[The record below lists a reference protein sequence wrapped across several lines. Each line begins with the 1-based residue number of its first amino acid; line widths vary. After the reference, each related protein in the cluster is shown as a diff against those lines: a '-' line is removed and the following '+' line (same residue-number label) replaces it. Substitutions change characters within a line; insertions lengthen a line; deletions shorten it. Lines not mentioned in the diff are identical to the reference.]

1 MAPPTSRAS
10 WRVPGGRGR
19 ESAREPKAERPEA
32 HERQRPPGRPS
43 AGVRLWSVRSATT
56 LGGVPEFEVTITDT
70 TRTLDAPVAPTEPT
84 PEIRIQVWRGDA
96 TDAEEAT
103 DKTWQQWD
111 EAYSGGNRP
120 PSSRIEVTR
129 L

>member
-1 MAPPTSRAS
+1 M
-10 WRVPGGRGR
+10 VGGR

-103 DKTWQQWD
+103 DKTWS
-111 EAYSGGNRP
+111 SGTRRTAGK
-120 PSSRIEVTR
+120 PSPV
-129 L
+129 